1 MKITLTEFDKTIL
14 LGMFIVTKG
23 SIKKKIGED
32 VILSKF
38 PTRQRKN
45 ARYSLKR
52 LMRFKLLERKDAKY
66 LLTQRGLREAKKLL
80 IYGAPIWGIS
90 SQR

>member
-1 MKITLTEFDKTIL
+1 MKINLTEFDKTIL

-23 SIKKKIGED
+23 SIRRKIEED
-32 VILSKF
+32 IILSKF
-38 PTRQRKN
+38 PVRQRKN

-52 LMRFKLLERKDAKY
+52 LMKFKLLEKRGTKY
-66 LLTQRGLREAKKLL
+66 LLTQRGMREAKKLL
-80 IYGAPIWGIS
+80 IYGAPIWGVS